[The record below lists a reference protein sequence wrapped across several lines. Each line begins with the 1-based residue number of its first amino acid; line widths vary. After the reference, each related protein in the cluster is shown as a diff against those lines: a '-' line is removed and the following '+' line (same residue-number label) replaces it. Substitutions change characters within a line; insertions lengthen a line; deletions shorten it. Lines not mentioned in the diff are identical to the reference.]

1 MKSVFFNIRVS
12 AKEIS
17 KDTII
22 IGRYVLSSLIKRN
35 IYQYIDILT
44 EGSGILLAQKVS
56 KKLRCHYP
64 IITFFRRFDTARLK
78 IKNNGKQI
86 EFIGDSNRFHGN
98 NPIAISLNANN
109 YGFLIDTLNTFNPD
123 YENIL
128 NMMRSIRFASEFL
141 MTEQI
146 AFYYL
151 FEQRERIKMFSI
163 EVIINDFN
171 KIILS
176 QRPSVSLLILYEIG
190 LLSILLPEITY
201 LKEFEEKEGSS
212 HKNNFFHSIEVLGNV
227 SEESNSLWLRWAA
240 LLHDIGKSI
249 TKKYITG
256 IGWSFHAHEYIGARL
271 IPYLFYRLKFPMDC
285 NVRYVQKVVQYSSRP
300 ISLGSYEATDSA
312 IRRLLFYVGEDI
324 EDLIILCK
332 ADITTK
338 NIDKKLRYINHF
350 LLVERKLKK
359 LELKD
364 SCRKCPIPLPVIET
378 MQYFQLHPSPQIGII
393 KKAIKEAILDGKLAN
408 DFPSVYSFM
417 LKKGR
422 KLGFAVELK
431 GLR

>member
-1 MKSVFFNIRVS
+1 MKSLFFNIRVS

-35 IYQYIDILT
+35 NYQYIDIFT

-56 KKLRCHYP
+56 KKLFCHFP

-78 IKNNGKQI
+78 IKNNGNKI
-86 EFIGDSNRFHGN
+86 EFIGDSNRKN
-98 NPIAISLNANN
+98 IYDPIAISLNANN
-109 YGFLIDTLNTFNPD
+109 YGFLIDTLNTSNPY
-123 YENIL
+123 YENVL

-176 QRPSVSLLILYEIG
+176 QKPSVSLLLLNEIG

-212 HKNNFFHSIEVLGNV
+212 HKNNFYHSLVVLENV

-256 IGWSFHAHEYIGARL
+256 TGWSFYYHEYIGARL
-271 IPYLFYRLKFPMDC
+271 IPYLFFRLKFPLDYI
-285 NVRYVQKVVQYSSRP
+285 VRYIQKVVQYSSRP
-300 ISLGSYEATDSA
+300 ISLVSYEATDSA

-332 ADITTK
+332 SDITTK
-338 NIDKKLRYINHF
+338 NIDKKLSYINHF

-359 LELKD
+359 VELKD
-364 SCRKCPIPLPVIET
+364 SCRKYPIPLPVRDI
-378 MQYFQLHPSPQIGII
+378 MIFFQLHPSPQIGII
-393 KKAIKEAILDGKLAN
+393 KKAIKEAILVGKLTN
-408 DFPSVYSFM
+408 DIPSVYSFM

-422 KLGFAVELK
+422 KLGFAVKLK

>member
-17 KDTII
+17 KDACI

-56 KKLRCHYP
+56 KKFYHYP
-64 IITFFRRFDTARLK
+64 IITCFRRFDTARLK
-78 IKNNGKQI
+78 IKNNGNQI
-86 EFIGDSNRFHGN
+86 EFIGDSNRIN
-98 NPIAISLNANN
+98 IYDPIAISLNANN
-109 YGFLIDTLNTFNPD
+109 YGFLIDTLNTSNPY

-128 NMMRSIRFASEFL
+128 NTIRSIRFASEFL
-141 MTEQI
+141 VTEQI

-176 QRPSVSLLILYEIG
+176 HNPSVSLFLLDEIG
-190 LLSILLPEITY
+190 LLSILLPEVTY
-201 LKEFEEKEGSS
+201 LKEFDEKEGSS
-212 HKNNFFHSIEVLGNV
+212 HKNNFYHTIEVLENV

-256 IGWSFHAHEYIGARL
+256 TGWSFYAHEYIGARL
-271 IPYLFYRLKFPMDC
+271 IPYLFHRLKFPMDC
-285 NVRYVQKVVQYSSRP
+285 IVRYVQKVVQYSSRP
-300 ISLGSYEATDSA
+300 ISLVSYEATDSA

-338 NIDKKLRYINHF
+338 NIEKKLSYINHF

-359 LELKD
+359 LDLKD
-364 SCRKCPIPLPVIET
+364 SCRKCPITISVNKI
-378 MQYFQLHPSPQIGII
+378 MKYFQLHPSPQIGII

-408 DFPSVYSFM
+408 DFSSVYSFM